1 MGLAESE
8 IQSLA
13 TDVDD
18 AAVNAAPIVML
29 TTATPSLSLVE
40 AYDIQRASMALRNDR
55 GDEVIGLKM
64 GLTSRAKMEQM
75 GVHEQIYGHLTRSM
89 RLEDGGMLSMA
100 SHVHP
105 RVEPEVAF
113 LLGTDLEGPVTPAEA
128 LLSVDGVCAALEI
141 IDSRYK
147 DFKFT
152 LIDVVAD
159 NASSSRFVLGSTV
172 RFSHDVDLGNLGMVM
187 EINGKV
193 VQTGS
198 SAAIFDHP
206 AKSLAQLANMLA
218 ERGEHLPAGSIV
230 LAGGATAAV
239 ALSAGDVVAL
249 RVDSLGGCGFSVRP
263 DDA

>member
-1 MGLAESE
+1 MGLPEVA
-8 IQSLA
+8 IQTLA
-13 TDVDD
+13 TKVDD
-18 AAVNAAPIVML
+18 AAATATPIVML
-29 TTATPSLSLVE
+29 TGDEPNLSLVE
-40 AYDIQRASMALRNDR
+40 AYDVQRASMALRADR
-55 GDEVIGLKM
+55 GDDVIGLKM

-75 GVHEQIYGHLTRSM
+75 GVHEPIYGHLTRSM
-89 RLEDGGMLSMA
+89 RLDDGGTLSMKN
-100 SHVHP
+100 HVHP

-113 LLGTDLEGPVTPAEA
+113 LLGADLVGPVTPAEA
-128 LLSVDGVCAALEI
+128 LLSVDGVCAALEV

-159 NASSSRFVLGSTV
+159 NASSSRFVLGSVV
-172 RFSHDVDLGNLGMVM
+172 RFAHDVDLGNLGMVM

-198 SAAIFDHP
+198 SAAIFEHP

-218 ERGEHLPAGSIV
+218 ERGEHLPAGSVI

-239 ALSAGDVVAL
+239 ALKANDVVSL
-249 RVDSLGGCGFSVRP
+249 RVDALGGCGFLV
-263 DDA
+263 AE